1 MNFLD
6 PQKPPREAKIRYL
19 DADYQ
24 IVSEGDF
31 VRCAATGRA
40 ISLTDL
46 RYWNVSRQQPFGSA
60 ELAFAER
67 FRSAATG

>member
-6 PQKPPREAKIRYL
+6 AKNPGREARIRYL

-24 IVSEGDF
+24 VVSEGDF
-31 VRCAATGRA
+31 VRCAATGKA
-40 ISLTDL
+40 ISLNDL
-46 RYWNVSRQQPFGSA
+46 RYWNVARQKPFGSA

-67 FRSAATG
+67 FRETS